1 MTEDCL
7 FCKIVAG
14 EIPCYKIYEDD
25 KYLAFLDIYPLTPG
39 HTLVVPK
46 KHYRW
51 VWDVEPAG
59 EYFEIV
65 TKIVKHFQK
74 KLDKDL
80 IVSLTY
86 GEWVPHAHYQVIQ
99 PGGLLPKVMEKFSL
113 KNEKRVSEQEA
124 KEILQKLSM

>member
-86 GEWVPHAHYQVIQ
+86 GEWVPHAHYQVIP